1 MNATFRCP
9 GPVAQ
14 GERLVGLYK
23 WSQGV
28 ALAVSVAVAV
38 PGTAATVFALTVD
51 GVESGY
57 EIALG
62 AGESRV
68 VDVAPD
74 LDLSAEAELGVTV
87 KIAGAVE
94 ENPVDVTVTLDIV
107 PLGGSGTDGTEETD
121 AEWTRTVPLV
131 FRTAGPLYA
140 GVTMQGRYTFS
151 HPATLR
157 FARCRCHAGDAACT
171 ITVYMGGVSSTGSLT
186 IEAESDEAQDDT
198 FVLQVPADTAIS
210 ARVTTS
216 GALEDC
222 PTDAALVILAAD
234 ADAFPTMRVRYVGE
248 DETVALYE
256 YDPLTRE
263 LEEIE
268 AGVTAGRGS
277 IVEAAGALTVEL
289 EGDTVAVIDT
299 AALHVN
305 TLTETE
311 LVAPKTLYPRLDF
324 VVGSRVVASLAADG
338 LRTPTF
344 REPAAFGWTGIELA
358 VGGVP
363 VAVIA
368 EGGVGAPE
376 CLEDLS

>member
-1 MNATFRCP
+1 MGR
-9 GPVAQ
+9 
-14 GERLVGLYK
+14 YK

-57 EIALG
+57 EIALD

-74 LDLSAEAELGVTV
+74 LDLSAEAELAVTV
-87 KIAGAVE
+87 KSAGAVE
-94 ENPVDVTVTLDIV
+94 ENPVDVTVTLDIL
-107 PLGGSGTDGTEETD
+107 PLGGSATEETD

-305 TLTETE
+305 ALTETE

-324 VVGSRVVASLAADG
+324 VVGARVVASLAADG